1 MTAILDRVPVDEI
14 TAEARQIQFGKTVLL
29 GVAAVLFG
37 LGWVVGKT
45 FVVLWRAFAWS
56 ATAVKVGWREAQG
69 SRRSGGS
76 A

>member
-14 TAEARQIQFGKTVLL
+14 TEEARQIQFGKTVLL
-29 GVAAVLFG
+29 VIAGVLFG

-45 FVVLWRAFAWS
+45 CTVLWRAAAWS
-56 ATAVKVGWREAQG
+56 ATAVKVGWREAQS